1 MYRRTGNKWTVNEC
15 LRLTRE
21 FELLGLSIQEIAE
34 LHERSPNAIMYK
46 LDYEGIADYNDVF
59 QNRQEKSCLS
69 VSENDSDDK
78 SVSESDSDDKSV
90 SESEYSEEEDN
101 DDAASENSEYIEAAD
116 NEDAASEN
124 SEYSEAAESEAAESE
139 AAESEY
145 NKEESISI
153 YDVSQQIKN
162 LTKQVS
168 YLTKIVYNVFTDKN
182 NPNAFKGHGLAGFH

>member
-69 VSENDSDDK
+69 VSE
-78 SVSESDSDDKSV
+78 SEADDKSV

-124 SEYSEAAESEAAESE
+124 SEYSEAAESE

>member
-21 FELLGLSIQEIAE
+21 FDLLGLSIQEISK

-69 VSENDSDDK
+69 EA
-78 SVSESDSDDKSV
+78 ESKAE
-90 SESEYSEEEDN
+90 ESEYSEEEDN
-101 DDAASENSEYIEAAD
+101 DDAASENSEYIEAAESD
-116 NEDAASEN
+116 HNN
-124 SEYSEAAESEAAESE
+124 ESE
-139 AAESEY
+139 
-145 NKEESISI
+145 ISI

-182 NPNAFKGHGLAGFH
+182 NPNAFRGHGLAGFH

>member
-21 FELLGLSIQEIAE
+21 FDLLGLSIQEISK

-69 VSENDSDDK
+69 EA
-78 SVSESDSDDKSV
+78 
-90 SESEYSEEEDN
+90 ESEYADSEAESEYADSEEAESV
-101 DDAASENSEYIEAAD
+101 AESEAESEEAESEYAYSDSD

-124 SEYSEAAESEAAESE
+124 SEYSEAEESEAEEIKDNNEAE
-139 AAESEY
+139 
-145 NKEESISI
+145 ISI

-168 YLTKIVYNVFTDKN
+168 YLTKIVYDVFTAKN

>member
-21 FELLGLSIQEIAE
+21 FELLGLSIQEISK

-69 VSENDSDDK
+69 EAESEAKSEYADSDEAE
-78 SVSESDSDDKSV
+78 SEA
-90 SESEYSEEEDN
+90 ESEYADSD
-101 DDAASENSEYIEAAD
+101 SD

-124 SEYSEAAESEAAESE
+124 SEYSEAAESEAEE
-139 AAESEY
+139 IKD
-145 NKEESISI
+145 NNEESISI

-168 YLTKIVYNVFTDKN
+168 YLTKIVYNVFTDKT
-182 NPNAFKGHGLAGFH
+182 NPNAFRGHGLAGFH

>member
-21 FELLGLSIQEIAE
+21 FELLGLSIQEISE

-69 VSENDSDDK
+69 K
-78 SVSESDSDDKSV
+78 A
-90 SESEYSEEEDN
+90 ESEYADSD
-101 DDAASENSEYIEAAD
+101 SD

-124 SEYSEAAESEAAESE
+124 SEYADSDSDNEDAASENSEYAESEAEE
-139 AAESEY
+139 IED
-145 NKEESISI
+145 NNEESISI

-168 YLTKIVYNVFTDKN
+168 YLTKIVYNVFTDKT

>member
-21 FELLGLSIQEIAE
+21 FDLLGLSIQEISK

-69 VSENDSDDK
+69 EAESEAESEAKSDEAE
-78 SVSESDSDDKSV
+78 SEA
-90 SESEYSEEEDN
+90 ESEYADSD
-101 DDAASENSEYIEAAD
+101 SD

-124 SEYSEAAESEAAESE
+124 SEYSEAAESEAEE
-139 AAESEY
+139 IKD
-145 NKEESISI
+145 NNEESISI

-182 NPNAFKGHGLAGFH
+182 NPNAFRGHGLAGFH

>member
-21 FELLGLSIQEIAE
+21 FELLGLSIQEISE

-59 QNRQEKSCLS
+59 QNRQEKSYLS
-69 VSENDSDDK
+69 KAESEA
-78 SVSESDSDDKSV
+78 E
-90 SESEYSEEEDN
+90 ESEYSEAEDN
-101 DDAASENSEYIEAAD
+101 DDAASENSEYE
-116 NEDAASEN
+116 E
-124 SEYSEAAESEAAESE
+124 SEAAESEAAESE
-139 AAESEY
+139 AAESED
-145 NKEESISI
+145 NNESEISI

-182 NPNAFKGHGLAGFH
+182 NPNAFRGHGLAGFH

>member
-21 FELLGLSIQEIAE
+21 FELLGLSIQEISE

-59 QNRQEKSCLS
+59 QNRQEKSYLS
-69 VSENDSDDK
+69 KAESEA
-78 SVSESDSDDKSV
+78 E
-90 SESEYSEEEDN
+90 ESEYSEAEDN
-101 DDAASENSEYIEAAD
+101 DDAASENSEYE
-116 NEDAASEN
+116 
-124 SEYSEAAESEAAESE
+124 ESEAAESE
-139 AAESEY
+139 AAESEVA
-145 NKEESISI
+145 ESEDNNEAEISI

-182 NPNAFKGHGLAGFH
+182 NPNAFRGHGLAGFH

>member
-21 FELLGLSIQEIAE
+21 FELLGLSIQEISE

-69 VSENDSDDK
+69 EAE
-78 SVSESDSDDKSV
+78 ESDAESKAESKAE
-90 SESEYSEEEDN
+90 ESEYADSDNDDAASENSEYIEAEDN
-101 DDAASENSEYIEAAD
+101 DDAASENSEYIEAA
-116 NEDAASEN
+116 
-124 SEYSEAAESEAAESE
+124 ESDH
-139 AAESEY
+139 
-145 NKEESISI
+145 NNEESISI

-182 NPNAFKGHGLAGFH
+182 NPNAFRGHGLAGFH

>member
-21 FELLGLSIQEIAE
+21 FELLGLSIQEISE

-69 VSENDSDDK
+69 K
-78 SVSESDSDDKSV
+78 A
-90 SESEYSEEEDN
+90 ESEYADSD
-101 DDAASENSEYIEAAD
+101 SD

-124 SEYSEAAESEAAESE
+124 SEYAESEAQEIKENNESE
-139 AAESEY
+139 
-145 NKEESISI
+145 ISI

-182 NPNAFKGHGLAGFH
+182 NPNAFRGHGLAGFH

>member
-21 FELLGLSIQEIAE
+21 FELLGLSIQEISE

-69 VSENDSDDK
+69 EAE
-78 SVSESDSDDKSV
+78 ESDAESKAE
-90 SESEYSEEEDN
+90 ESEYADSDN
-101 DDAASENSEYIEAAD
+101 DDAASENSEYIEAED
-116 NEDAASEN
+116 NDDAASEN
-124 SEYSEAAESEAAESE
+124 SEYEESEAEENEAEENEAAESDH
-139 AAESEY
+139 
-145 NKEESISI
+145 NNEESISI

-182 NPNAFKGHGLAGFH
+182 NPNAFRGHGLAGFH

>member
-21 FELLGLSIQEIAE
+21 FELLGLSIQEISE

-69 VSENDSDDK
+69 EA
-78 SVSESDSDDKSV
+78 ESDSDDKSV
-90 SESEYSEEEDN
+90 SESEYADS
-101 DDAASENSEYIEAAD
+101 D

-124 SEYSEAAESEAAESE
+124 SEYSE

-182 NPNAFKGHGLAGFH
+182 NPNAFRGHGLAGFH